1 MRLSSSKDKAN
12 GEDSSALPKTYQKY
26 DSTLRLYILPYLGQ
40 KKLSTI
46 TPQNVQSLLNDWST
60 GNLKVKKG
68 HPISSS
74 TIRCARRYLS
84 ELFNYTV
91 NIGLLIKNPIKLTKA
106 PRLVTTE
113 IHNLTN
119 AMKIQM
125 QTNIDSPYR
134 MNYYASYIA
143 TKIAIGTGMRLG
155 EVFGLCWDCV
165 DLNHNIISVRRSIQ
179 TGDKEQVFQD
189 TKTKTSRR
197 SIPITKDL
205 CQELIT
211 YKEFQ
216 SNYAKTLGDKWV
228 DTYVVIIS
236 GIFGKILSTSNFKSR
251 YFIPIL
257 KQLNLDY
264 ITFHDLR
271 HTHAT
276 LLLAQKINPKIV
288 QERLGHST
296 ITLTLDTY
304 SHLIPDI

>member
-60 GNLKVKKG
+60 GNLKGKKG

-179 TGDKEQVFQD
+179 TGGKEQVFQD